1 MNRKLPAG
9 ILRGIT
15 EFCKDT
21 EIPSIFALW
30 SAISTI
36 SAALGRDCFIN
47 QGHFNVYPNTYIVL
61 VAGSAKC
68 RKSTSINMAYRFID
82 GITPKIKML
91 SQKMTP
97 EALIGSLA
105 GQMGGEEG
113 STIITAHAEGI
124 AVVDE
129 LATMIDSNAFK
140 SGMIPILTKLYDCE
154 DFTYETRGRGLE
166 DIANP
171 CLSILGGSTLHWIK
185 ESIPLVAIGGGFTSR
200 VVFVYRDQVEKLI
213 PWPSKNDTNDKLKA
227 DIVHDLNL
235 VAKLRGPFAFDAAAK
250 KFYSEEYIHFI
261 NNSKFYNNKN
271 LSGYAGR
278 RHIIILKLSMA
289 VSASERDERLVTEA
303 DVKLAVSILANAEE
317 TMPSVLAQISSEPIG
332 DVCEEV
338 LSIIKHRKSIN
349 RRELLTQMRHKLVA
363 RDLDV
368 ILDTLSE
375 MGAINSQLE
384 GKDIIY
390 VFLGLKG

>member
-1 MNRKLPAG
+1 
-9 ILRGIT
+9 
-15 EFCKDT
+15 
-21 EIPSIFALW
+21 
-30 SAISTI
+30 
-36 SAALGRDCFIN
+36 
-47 QGHFNVYPNTYIVL
+47 
-61 VAGSAKC
+61 
-68 RKSTSINMAYRFID
+68 
-82 GITPKIKML
+82 
-91 SQKMTP
+91 
-97 EALIGSLA
+97 
-105 GQMGGEEG
+105 MGGEEG

-129 LATMIDSNAFK
+129 LATMIDTNAFK

-154 DFTYETRGRGLE
+154 DFQYETRGRGLE
-166 DIANP
+166 DISNP

-200 VVFVYRDQVEKLI
+200 VIFVYRDQVEKLI
-213 PWPSKNDTNDKLKA
+213 PWPSKNDTNDKLKE
-227 DIVHDLNL
+227 DIIHDLNL
-235 VAKLRGPFAFDAAAK
+235 IAKLRGPFAFDAAAK
-250 KFYSEEYIHFI
+250 KFYSEEYVNFI

-278 RHIIILKLSMA
+278 RHIIILKLSMI
-289 VSASERDERLVTEA
+289 VSASEREERLVTEA
-303 DVKLAVSILANAEE
+303 DVKLAISILQNAEE

-338 LSIIKHRKSIN
+338 LSIIKHNKSIG

-375 MGAINSQLE
+375 MGAIQSQVD